1 MVAVNS
7 NATAMEAEETVYTM
21 AEEESVVAQLW
32 GRPLAGGAVA
42 AVFFNRGESS
52 RDITATFA
60 ELGISATVRTVT
72 MVDVW
77 SGDRTANVSSPIT
90 ATNVDAHGAKFV
102 TLVPE

>member
-1 MVAVNS
+1 
-7 NATAMEAEETVYTM
+7 MEAEEIDN
-21 AEEESVVAQLW
+21 AKDEEEEVVVAQLW
-32 GRPLAGGAVA
+32 GRPLAGGEVA

-60 ELGISATVRTVT
+60 ELGISATVSTVT
-72 MVDVW
+72 IVDVW

-90 ATNVDAHGAKFV
+90 ATDVAAHGAWFV